1 MSKITAAMIMGAGL
15 GIRMRPLT
23 DDRPKPLVT
32 VGGKTLIDHAIDRLV
47 AAGVLR
53 VVVNLHYKA
62 DMLRRHLAK
71 RHDVE
76 IVFSD
81 ESDRLLDTGG
91 GVVKAMPYL
100 GDAPFFVVN
109 SDSIW
114 IEKGIPALTAMMAAW
129 DERRMDGLL
138 LLADMQTAMGYE
150 GTGDFVLKADGRLVR
165 ARGIPAPLMPIPGC
179 RSCIRACS
187 RARRHGAFSTNVMW
201 DRAIAAGTLFG
212 TVLDGVWIHVGTPEA
227 RDEAE
232 ALSPLCRRPLKHP
245 SVFTIAA
252 SAPFAETLA
261 RGLIARAGDD
271 PLALSSA
278 VIYLPTR
285 RAARSFGDA
294 FARDGRRGAA
304 AAIPRPGRQRG
315 RRSAVRRRR
324 RAGTGAGHRAAA
336 AAVAAGAAGAA
347 MGPGGT
353 RRHCCPSRKAQPWPT
368 AWPR

>member
-81 ESDRLLDTGG
+81 ETDRLLDTGG

-100 GDAPFFVVN
+100 GNAPFFVVN

-114 IEKGIPALTAMMAAW
+114 IEKGTPALTAMMAAW

-138 LLADMQTAMGYE
+138 LLADIATAIGYD
-150 GTGDFVLKADGRLVR
+150 GNGDFVLQSDGRLLR
-165 ARGIPAPLMPIPGC
+165 ARDNPGAAYGYLGVQIVHPRLFEGAPA
-179 RSCIRACS
+179 
-187 RARRHGAFSTNVMW
+187 GAFSTNLMW
-201 DRAIAAGTLFG
+201 DRAIAKTRLSG
-212 TVLDGVWIHVGTPEA
+212 TVLDGKWIHVGTPEA
-227 RDEAE
+227 QGEAE
-232 ALSPLCRRPLKHP
+232 A
-245 SVFTIAA
+245 A
-252 SAPFAETLA
+252 LA
-261 RGLIARAGDD
+261 
-271 PLALSSA
+271 ALS
-278 VIYLPTR
+278 
-285 RAARSFGDA
+285 AA
-294 FARDGRRGAA
+294 
-304 AAIPRPGRQRG
+304 
-315 RRSAVRRRR
+315 
-324 RAGTGAGHRAAA
+324 
-336 AAVAAGAAGAA
+336 
-347 MGPGGT
+347 
-353 RRHCCPSRKAQPWPT
+353 
-368 AWPR
+368 